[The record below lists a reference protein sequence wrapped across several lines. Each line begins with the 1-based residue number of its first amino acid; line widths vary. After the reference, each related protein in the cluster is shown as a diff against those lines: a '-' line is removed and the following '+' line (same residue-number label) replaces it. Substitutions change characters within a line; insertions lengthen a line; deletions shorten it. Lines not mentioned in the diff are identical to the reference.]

1 MRSRLTLVL
10 ALSLTACGQSEPRLI
25 SPSQIVADT
34 IPTPLTT
41 QPGDAN
47 IGAKIFSERDQGHC
61 VLCHAVASLDAPFQ
75 GNVGPDLS
83 DIGARLSPAQIRLR
97 IVDASRMN
105 PETVMPPY
113 YRTAGLSQVASAY
126 TDAPMLP
133 AQDIEHLVAY
143 LISQTGHETDE

>member
-1 MRSRLTLVL
+1 MKSLLALVTV
-10 ALSLTACGQSEPRLI
+10 LSLTACGQAEPHLI

-34 IPTPLTT
+34 IPAPLTT

-47 IGAKIFSERDQGHC
+47 IGAKIFTERDQGHC

-83 DIGARLSPAQIRLR
+83 DIGVRLTPAQIRLR
-97 IVDASRMN
+97 IVDASRMK

-113 YRTAGLSQVASAY
+113 YRTAGLNQVATAY
-126 TDAPMLP
+126 TGAPMLP

-143 LISQTGHETDE
+143 LISQTGYETDE